1 MRVQYIL
8 AIGLL
13 LVSESWFCAKAMSLN
28 YETEIGK
35 KYQRQLME
43 VNKLALVM
51 MEANGPL
58 LSIVEYWFRVC
69 EEHYD
74 SYTQD
79 ALAME
84 DRGVRRQVLDEI
96 DTLYLGILCSY
107 PKKVRRFQECLMLE
121 KMKIDAKE
129 RVAQKLGRP
138 SRTVGWISS

>member
-28 YETEIGK
+28 YDTEIGK
-35 KYQRQLME
+35 EYQRQLRKA
-43 VNKLALVM
+43 NKLVRVM
-51 MEANGPL
+51 MKENGPL
-58 LSIVEYWFRVC
+58 LSMVEHWFRFC

-74 SYTQD
+74 RYTQD

-84 DRGVRRQVLDEI
+84 DRSERRQVLGEI
-96 DTLYLGILCSY
+96 DTLYLGILRSY
-107 PKKVRRFQECLMLE
+107 PKKVRCFQECLMLE
-121 KMKIDAKE
+121 KMKSDAKE